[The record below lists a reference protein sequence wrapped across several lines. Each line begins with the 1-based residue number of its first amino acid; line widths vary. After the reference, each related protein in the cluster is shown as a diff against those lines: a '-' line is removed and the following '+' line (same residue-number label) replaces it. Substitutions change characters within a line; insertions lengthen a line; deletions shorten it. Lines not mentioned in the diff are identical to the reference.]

1 VSTLTVAEVVGR
13 ALAKLGARHCFG
25 VVGSGNFAVTNA
37 LRESG
42 VDFTATRHEGGA
54 VTMSDAYARMSD
66 TVALVS
72 VHQGCGL
79 TNTATGLGEA
89 AKSRTPLIVLAA
101 EATAAS
107 VGSNFAMDQ
116 PGFAHSV
123 LAESLRV
130 NSAASVLADVVRAF
144 RIARDDRRAV
154 VLNLPLDVQ
163 AQTVPDAVVAGL
175 ATLTAPKA
183 PVPAVAGD
191 EAVGHL
197 VDLIAAAERPVYVA
211 GRGARHGGPE
221 LEALAETTGALLAT
235 SAVANG
241 LFEGNAFSLGI
252 SGGFSTPL
260 AAELISDAD
269 LIVGF
274 GCALNMWTMRHG
286 SLIGPEAT
294 VVQVDLDPLA
304 LGAQR
309 PVDLGVVGDAAA
321 TAEALT
327 RNFANGNVPAA
338 SGWPG
343 RGIPQSGY
351 FKYRTREIEKRIAAE
366 GRWPQV
372 ATPDLSGPDHHGEAR
387 IDPRVLS
394 AALDELLPEQ
404 RIVSIDSGNFMGYPS
419 AYLRVPDAQ
428 GFCFTQAFQSIGLGL
443 GTAIGAA
450 LAQPERLPV
459 LGTGDGGFLMAVAEM
474 ETAVRLGLD
483 LLVVVY
489 DDDAY
494 GAEIHHFGP
503 DESGKLPDFGAVTF
517 PRVDIAAVAQGFGAE
532 SATVRSVDDLAV
544 VRSWLVRREAGEKV
558 GPLVLD
564 ARIASDGGSWWLAEA
579 FKGH

>member
-1 VSTLTVAEVVGR
+1 MSALTVADVVGQ

-37 LRESG
+37 LRAAG
-42 VDFTATRHEGGA
+42 VEFTATRHEGGA
-54 VTMSDAYARMSD
+54 VTMADAYARMSD

-101 EATAAS
+101 EATAAA

-116 PGFAHSV
+116 PGLAHSV

-144 RIARDDRRAV
+144 RVARDDRRSV

-163 AQTVPDAVVAGL
+163 TQPVPDAVVASL
-175 ATLTAPKA
+175 ATLTAPAA
-183 PVPAVAGD
+183 PVPPRAGD
-191 EAVGHL
+191 EAVGHMVSL
-197 VDLIAAAERPVYVA
+197 LADAQRPVFIA
-211 GRGARHGGPE
+211 GRGARHAGAE
-221 LEALAETTGALLAT
+221 LAALAETTGALLAAG
-235 SAVANG
+235 AVANG
-241 LFEGNAFSLGI
+241 LFEGNEFNLGI

-260 AAELISDAD
+260 AAELISGAD

-286 SLIGPEAT
+286 SLIGADAK

-309 PVDLGVVGDAAA
+309 PIDLGVVGDAAA
-321 TAEALT
+321 TAAAVEAAF
-327 RNFANGNVPAA
+327 RAGKVPD
-338 SGWPG
+338 GP
-343 RGIPQSGY
+343 R
-351 FKYRTREIEKRIAAE
+351 YRTPEIAARIAE
-366 GRWPQV
+366 QGRWTQV
-372 ATPDLSGPDHHGEAR
+372 GTEDLSGPGPDGEVR

-394 AALDELLPEQ
+394 TALDEILPPE
-404 RIVSIDSGNFMGYPS
+404 RVVSIDSGNFMGYPS
-419 AYLRVPDAQ
+419 AYLRVPDEF

-443 GTAIGAA
+443 GTSIGAA
-450 LAQPERLPV
+450 LAQPSRLPV

-489 DDDAY
+489 NDDAY

-503 DESGKLPDFGAVTF
+503 DDSGRLPDFGTVTF
-517 PRVDIAAVAQGFGAE
+517 PRVDIAALARGFGAGGV
-532 SATVRSVDDLAV
+532 TVRSVEDLDLVKA
-544 VRSWLVRREAGEKV
+544 WLGERAAGHHV
-558 GPLVLD
+558 GPLVVD

>member
-1 VSTLTVAEVVGR
+1 MSALTVADVVGQ

-37 LRESG
+37 LRAAG
-42 VDFTATRHEGGA
+42 VEFTATRHEGGA
-54 VTMSDAYARMSD
+54 VTMADAYARMSD

-116 PGFAHSV
+116 PGLAHSV

-130 NSAASVLADVVRAF
+130 NSPSSVLSDVVRAF
-144 RIARDDRRAV
+144 RVARDDRRAV

-163 AQTVPDAVVAGL
+163 GQTVADDVVAQL
-175 ATLTAPKA
+175 ATLVAPMA
-183 PVPAVAGD
+183 PTPPQASDDAIDALSQAILVAK
-191 EAVGHL
+191 
-197 VDLIAAAERPVYVA
+197 RPVFVA
-211 GRGARHGGPE
+211 GRGARHAGVE
-221 LEALAETTGALLAT
+221 LRALAEISGALTAT

-241 LFEGNAFSLGI
+241 LFADDPFSLGI

-274 GCALNMWTMRHG
+274 GCALNMWTMRQG
-286 SLIGPEAT
+286 ALIGPDAC
-294 VVQVDLDPLA
+294 VAQVDLDPLA

-309 PVDLGVVGDAAA
+309 PIDLGVVGDAGA
-321 TAEALT
+321 TAGML
-327 RNFANGNVPAA
+327 AA
-338 SGWPG
+338 FVAAG
-343 RGIPQSGY
+343 REEDGPKEGPHGIIRR
-351 FKYRTREIEKRIAAE
+351 KYRNADTYARIAAQ
-366 GRWPQV
+366 GRWGQV
-372 ATPDLSGPDHHGEAR
+372 RTEDLSGPGTDGEQR
-387 IDPRVLS
+387 IDPRVFS
-394 AALDELLPEQ
+394 AAVEELLPDQ
-404 RIVSIDSGNFMGYPS
+404 KIVSIDSGNFMGYPS
-419 AYLRVPDAQ
+419 TYLSVPDQ
-428 GFCFTQAFQSIGLGL
+428 YGFCFTQAFQSIGLGL
-443 GTAIGAA
+443 ATAIGAG
-450 LAQPERLPV
+450 LAQPDRLPV
-459 LGTGDGGFLMAVAEM
+459 LGTGDGGFLMAISEL

-483 LLVVVY
+483 LLVLVY

-503 DESGKLPDFGAVTF
+503 DSAGALPDFSTVTF
-517 PRVDIAAVAQGFGAE
+517 PRVDIASIARGFGAGGV
-532 SATVRSVDDLAV
+532 TVRGVEDLEP
-544 VRSWLVRREAGEKV
+544 VRAWLERREAGEPV
-558 GPLVLD
+558 GPMVVD
-564 ARIASDGGSWWLAEA
+564 ARIAADGGSWWLAEA